1 MKTPRT
7 LSQSIIVF
15 STLVESLFFGVM
27 DRKKKKKEKK
37 KEKKKNISN
46 GHNFVWTFGC
56 SEELRFCQVIFVRQS
71 ILARSMTAADTGR

>member
-37 KEKKKNISN
+37 KEKKKKTSQMDTIL
-46 GHNFVWTFGC
+46 FGLSGAQKSC
-56 SEELRFCQVIFVRQS
+56 GS
-71 ILARSMTAADTGR
+71 AK

>member
-27 DRKKKKKEKK
+27 DRKKKEGEEKRKK
-37 KEKKKNISN
+37 KKTSQMDTIL
-46 GHNFVWTFGC
+46 FGLSGAQKSC
-56 SEELRFCQVIFVRQS
+56 GS
-71 ILARSMTAADTGR
+71 AK

>member
-27 DRKKKKKEKK
+27 DRKKKEGEEKRKK
-37 KEKKKNISN
+37 KKHLKWTQFCLDFRVLRRVAVLPSN
-46 GHNFVWTFGC
+46 LCQTINFS
-56 SEELRFCQVIFVRQS
+56 SEHDR
-71 ILARSMTAADTGR
+71 G